1 MDRSPKFMRF
11 EKEEKKFAIGIIVIS
26 LVIKIVNKNNNKNN
40 WFYIFRRLEIN
51 RSISL
56 YV

>member
-1 MDRSPKFMRF
+1 MDRPPNWLRF
-11 EKEEKKFAIGIIVIS
+11 EKEEKKFAIGIILIS
-26 LVIKIVNKNNNKNN
+26 LVIKIVNKNNNNNN